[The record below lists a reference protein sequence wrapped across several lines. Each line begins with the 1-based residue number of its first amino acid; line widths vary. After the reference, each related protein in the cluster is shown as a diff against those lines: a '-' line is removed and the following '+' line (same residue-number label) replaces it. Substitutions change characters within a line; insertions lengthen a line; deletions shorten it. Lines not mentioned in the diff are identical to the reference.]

1 MLNRQLETNI
11 NEERLLSRLSTNLN
25 LNFIGDSSNIKKMA
39 MAYSEQNKSFSTAV
53 DAAISNGFLLSMEN
67 KFVEMFGNQHGIYRK
82 KYKSVTIRE
91 EFKILELSVD
101 QDKTMVTALD
111 KEITVFARGSLIY
124 SDSNIIIEATND
136 IKITDVVTP
145 QFIGA
150 KITTKIGQESFT
162 IVEGSSFTTEPS
174 NLDYKSILPSF
185 NLKVNQTIGLALIEE
200 SIDDFKLRLYEAT
213 YLASNGA
220 NSLVTALTK
229 EVPMLKYLEVD
240 NFDEDRAVK
249 IFYPYTA
256 SLIEKGE
263 DDFLLNYLIPL
274 IESNLITRSFYGA
287 LVYVYPPKPLV
298 LNITINLNLDL
309 QNSPNQPQ
317 FQTPFPI
324 VNSNRPLP
332 TQAFLD
338 SILLKFNTQMFNVKE
353 NINRQMFVEFFNNY
367 LRTYNFEDENYK
379 IEFTS
384 PYVSE
389 ETFLLESFETIKVPT
404 GRFLH
409 INSLQINLPLPSYQG
424 PQ

>member
-39 MAYSEQNKSFSTAV
+39 MAYSEQNKSFASSV

-67 KFVEMFGNQHGIYRK
+67 KFVELFGNQHGVFRK
-82 KYKSVTIRE
+82 KYKAITIQE
-91 EFKILELSVD
+91 DSKILELSVD

-111 KEITVFARGSLIY
+111 KEITVFTRGSLIY
-124 SDSNIIIEATND
+124 TDSNIIIEAMSD
-136 IKITDVVTP
+136 IKISDIITP
-145 QFIGA
+145 QFIAA
-150 KITTKIGQESFT
+150 KITTKIGQDSFT
-162 IVEGSSFTTEPS
+162 IVEGSSFTVEPS

-185 NLKVNQTIGLALIEE
+185 NLKINQTIGLALIEE
-200 SIDDFKLRLYEAT
+200 SIEDFKLRLYEAT

-240 NFDEDRAVK
+240 NFEDDRAIK
-249 IFYPYTA
+249 IFYPYTT

-274 IESNLITRSFYGA
+274 IESNLVTRSFYGA
-287 LVYVYPPKPLV
+287 LVYVYPPQPLV
-298 LNITINLNLDL
+298 LNITIDL
-309 QNSPNQPQ
+309 RIPNSPNQPG
-317 FQTPFPI
+317 FQTPSPI
-324 VNSNRPLP
+324 VNNNRPLP

-353 NINRQMFVEFFNNY
+353 NINRQMIVEFFNNY
-367 LRTYNFEDENYK
+367 LLNYNFEDKDYI

-389 ETFLLESFETIKVPT
+389 ETFLLDSFERLKIPT

-409 INSLQINLPLPSYQG
+409 INSLQIQTTLPFSQG